1 MPALVPAADDPT
13 APAAADPAVPMAVDP
28 AVPVADDPAVP
39 AAVDPAGVDE
49 EYSET
54 VSVNVLDPS
63 PVELADLGEESSG
76 SYLLCFSCS
85 FLLLISASLSTLC
98 SSLALH

>member
-1 MPALVPAADDPT
+1 
-13 APAAADPAVPMAVDP
+13 VPM
-28 AVPVADDPAVP
+28 ADDPAAP
-39 AAVDPAGVDE
+39 AAVHPAAVGE

-63 PVELADLGEESSG
+63 PVESADLGEESSG
-76 SYLLCFSCS
+76 SYLFCFSCS

-98 SSLALH
+98 SSLALQ

>member
-1 MPALVPAADDPT
+1 MAAH
-13 APAAADPAVPMAVDP
+13 AAVDT
-28 AVPVADDPAVP
+28 AAPVADDPAAPAAAPAPVAADP
-39 AAVDPAGVDE
+39 AAVGE
-49 EYSET
+49 ECSET

-63 PVELADLGEESSG
+63 HVQSADLGEESSG

-98 SSLALH
+98 NLLAWK